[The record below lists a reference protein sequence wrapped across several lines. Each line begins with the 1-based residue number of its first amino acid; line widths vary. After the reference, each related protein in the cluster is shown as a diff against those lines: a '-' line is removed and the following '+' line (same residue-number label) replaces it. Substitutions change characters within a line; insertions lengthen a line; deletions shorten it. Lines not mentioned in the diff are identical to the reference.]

1 MIEREEL
8 IAAFDTHYR
17 EQSLDINNI
26 LKIVDINNSGKIDY
40 TEFLVAAS
48 SEERL
53 LRTARLDDAFSF
65 FDTVYIV
72 VIQDHSGFIN
82 IEEIQGFLAEES
94 EEDIRQ
100 FFNEFDFNRDG
111 KISRDEFKK
120 ILIEKTD
127 QMN

>member
-1 MIEREEL
+1 MLTYIASHLYSNRDKKELQRAFQEIDTDNDGVIEKEEL

-17 EQSLDINNI
+17 DQSLDINAI

-65 FDTVYIV
+65 FDTVR
-72 VIQDHSGFIN
+72 
-82 IEEIQGFLAEES
+82 
-94 EEDIRQ
+94 RQ
-100 FFNEFDFNRDG
+100 
-111 KISRDEFKK
+111 
-120 ILIEKTD
+120 
-127 QMN
+127 

>member
-1 MIEREEL
+1 M
-8 IAAFDTHYR
+8 
-17 EQSLDINNI
+17 
-26 LKIVDINNSGKIDY
+26 
-40 TEFLVAAS
+40 AAS

-65 FDTVYIV
+65 FDTVHIV
-72 VIQDHSGFIN
+72 VIKDHSGFIN

>member
-1 MIEREEL
+1 
-8 IAAFDTHYR
+8 
-17 EQSLDINNI
+17 
-26 LKIVDINNSGKIDY
+26 
-40 TEFLVAAS
+40 
-48 SEERL
+48 
-53 LRTARLDDAFSF
+53 
-65 FDTVYIV
+65 
-72 VIQDHSGFIN
+72 
-82 IEEIQGFLAEES
+82 LAEES